1 MKRKKFYLNMI
12 VLILLAELYSC
23 QGRAPYNSP
32 VFPLQN
38 GNYWD
43 FSGKYNQKT
52 INFRIEV
59 RNVVR
64 KKSLTFALMR
74 GFPTDVMTG
83 DDWEASS
90 WGLLIA
96 GSEHYYRISGP
107 RMDTVMKKMNT
118 DGIALTEMVTD
129 ADLFLETLY
138 DTGQTFGEAA
148 QLTRDDGNY
157 YWRVIGK
164 SAFDPSAIKGLQ
176 LTGLF
181 DQYTLSYRTQ
191 PDETLMDI
199 VPGIGITRY
208 RYIHHGTS
216 EELDLRLTSLNIRG
230 K

>member
-1 MKRKKFYLNMI
+1 
-12 VLILLAELYSC
+12 
-23 QGRAPYNSP
+23 
-32 VFPLQN
+32 
-38 GNYWD
+38 
-43 FSGKYNQKT
+43 
-52 INFRIEV
+52 
-59 RNVVR
+59 
-64 KKSLTFALMR
+64 
-74 GFPTDVMTG
+74 MT
-83 DDWEASS
+83 WEASS
-90 WGLLIA
+90 WGLLVA

-107 RMDTVMKKMNT
+107 RIDSVIKKMNIDGVVMT
-118 DGIALTEMVTD
+118 DMVTD

-164 SAFDPSAIKGLQ
+164 SAFDPSAIKGLRI
-176 LTGLF
+176 TGPF

-208 RYIHHGTS
+208 RYTHHGTS
-216 EELDLRLTSLNIRG
+216 EELDLRLTSSNIRE